1 MTGRDD
7 TVEDLLSE
15 KRFVFEFRMWSRSLR
30 SSLAQMSCAA
40 PPVGQRMIGTTPIVT
55 TTEKSPETIRS
66 TKLSSS
72 WSDVWELFKVWYA
85 PFMFR
90 WNRSGSETTKFR
102 YWS

>member
-1 MTGRDD
+1 MAEHRNEIYISIDCRAISTYLTRMDKLDAPITMTGRDE
-7 TVEDLLSE
+7 TVDDLLSE

-40 PPVGQRMIGTTPIVT
+40 PPVGQRMMGTTPIVT

-72 WSDVWELFKVWYA
+72 
-85 PFMFR
+85 
-90 WNRSGSETTKFR
+90 
-102 YWS
+102 